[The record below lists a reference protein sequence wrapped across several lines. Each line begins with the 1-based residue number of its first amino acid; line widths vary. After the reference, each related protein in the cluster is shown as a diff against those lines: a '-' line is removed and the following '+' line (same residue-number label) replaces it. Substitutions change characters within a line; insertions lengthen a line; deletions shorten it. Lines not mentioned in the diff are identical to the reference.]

1 MKNIVLITG
10 HIGTG
15 KSTISD
21 MLRRRGYVVIDTDQ
35 LRKDVFRVNPAVR
48 AVLFGKYNQ
57 SVIGPDGSLSTG
69 IRDEAMESMDT
80 YIWLD
85 RISRNALS
93 CALKEAI
100 TYALEPQSPDP
111 TYSLEGTVFIEAPHR
126 FNWIIKTILDI
137 VPSECIHQFRITV
150 SDPNE
155 QVSRVVER
163 YRKRLGIRVERT
175 GDANDSS
182 TTDEIS
188 RNAELLDD
196 YGMMIR
202 RTLALQENLDRNC
215 QEVIDSSHSNVIM
228 PVVLR
233 NDDPELLDS
242 LVNQICDT
250 LNGK

>member
-1 MKNIVLITG
+1 M
-10 HIGTG
+10 
-15 KSTISD
+15 
-21 MLRRRGYVVIDTDQ
+21 
-35 LRKDVFRVNPAVR
+35 
-48 AVLFGKYNQ
+48 
-57 SVIGPDGSLSTG
+57 
-69 IRDEAMESMDT
+69 
-80 YIWLD
+80 
-85 RISRNALS
+85 
-93 CALKEAI
+93 
-100 TYALEPQSPDP
+100 
-111 TYSLEGTVFIEAPHR
+111 
-126 FNWIIKTILDI
+126 
-137 VPSECIHQFRITV
+137 
-150 SDPNE
+150 
-155 QVSRVVER
+155 ER